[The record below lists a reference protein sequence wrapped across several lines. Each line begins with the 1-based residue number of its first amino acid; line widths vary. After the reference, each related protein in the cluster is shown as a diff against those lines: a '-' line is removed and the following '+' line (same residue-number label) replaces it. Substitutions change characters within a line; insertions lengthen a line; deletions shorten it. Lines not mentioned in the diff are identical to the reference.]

1 MQISLIVEWSSLSCL
16 NTRQINLN
24 IPYEQSQYMI
34 KSTST
39 KDVKIKCGSRTY
51 HVLTLFWKSLLHSFL
66 FFLNF
71 ETFVTLAI
79 LPTRDY
85 SGAIF

>member
-39 KDVKIKCGSRTY
+39 KDVKIKSGSRTY
-51 HVLTLFWKSLLHSFL
+51 HV
-66 FFLNF
+66 
-71 ETFVTLAI
+71 
-79 LPTRDY
+79 
-85 SGAIF
+85 